1 MNQDQT
7 VEPTADTLR
16 RQQQAV
22 HDLPHQEASI
32 PAPRSAPSGTSGRKS
47 PEHTFK
53 DLTTDAAQSQAY
65 SLAAIRP
72 GCTTTQHLEGRYAGG
87 EYKDKD
93 GLI

>member
-1 MNQDQT
+1 MNQDWT
-7 VEPTADTLR
+7 VEPTADTLT

-22 HDLPHQEASI
+22 DNLPHQEASTAGAAKRATREFW
-32 PAPRSAPSGTSGRKS
+32 PEV
-47 PEHTFK
+47 PEHTLK

-72 GCTTTQHLEGRYAGG
+72 GYTTTQHLEGRCAGG
-87 EYKDKD
+87 EYGDKD